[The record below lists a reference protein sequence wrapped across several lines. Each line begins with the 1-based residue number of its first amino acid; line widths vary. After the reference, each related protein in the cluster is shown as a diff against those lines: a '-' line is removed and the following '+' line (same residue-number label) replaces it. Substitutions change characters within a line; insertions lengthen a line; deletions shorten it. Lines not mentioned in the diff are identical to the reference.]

1 MPLSSLVRTVPAALL
16 ILLPAQAEEFHGFDP
31 AVFDGRMLAPEQLEA
46 MVADAQHNTPPRN
59 GVSYVFG
66 FANLQRDMIFG
77 IRVEESILG
86 DDQSDFRSMLR
97 EWP

>member
-1 MPLSSLVRTVPAALL
+1 
-16 ILLPAQAEEFHGFDP
+16 
-31 AVFDGRMLAPEQLEA
+31 

-77 IRVEESILG
+77 IRVEESIKANVEAAG
-86 DDQSDFRSMLR
+86 M
-97 EWP
+97 EVAP